1 MFSTCRTPP
10 SPARIWLALSLTPS
24 PFWSTEGQLL
34 WTLED
39 YRQYR
44 GPSSSLIWW
53 ELRGLAT
60 WQDQALQWCS
70 LSCSTRYSL
79 ALSRLTFIRQQLEFP
94 QPVPAPQ
101 IHSPNALWHCLGNV
115 KPPKSQTWSPLSI
128 TVSPFYSQRGGVSR
142 GLCSGCH
149 GDSLF
154 PFPTRMEP
162 VFSDHLGRGLKNKPQ
177 I

>member
-1 MFSTCRTPP
+1 MTCAELDPKSLSVNCRATALDFGGLQAVLRTFIIANLMGAERTGHLAG
-10 SPARIWLALSLTPS
+10 SGPAMALSV
-24 PFWSTEGQLL
+24 
-34 WTLED
+34 
-39 YRQYR
+39 
-44 GPSSSLIWW
+44 
-53 ELRGLAT
+53 
-60 WQDQALQWCS
+60 LQHEV
-70 LSCSTRYSL
+70 LPRP
-79 ALSRLTFIRQQLEFP
+79 LSRLTFLRQQLEFP
-94 QPVPAPQ
+94 QPV
-101 IHSPNALWHCLGNV
+101 HSPNALWQCLGNV

-128 TVSPFYSQRGGVSR
+128 TVSPFYSQRGGVSQ